1 MSDSSSNK
9 KSKYFKNVSNDRK
22 SVYFSQSMGPCEIF
36 KAKKKLQEFKR
47 SKWVPPLSPFGLIQ
61 ESLYAEP
68 WRLLVATIFLNKT
81 NGRIA
86 LPLLENFFERYPTP
100 KAVLDAETLELSSF
114 LKPIGLNNTRGKIIK
129 RFTQE
134 FTSKSWMYPGELY
147 GIGKYGDDSFRI
159 FCMGEWRSVRPRDK
173 KLNLYHSWL
182 CQQVQAGILKL

>member
-1 MSDSSSNK
+1 MKSCKDSQK
-9 KSKYFKNVSNDRK
+9 QTLLLFECWPEIIPLSKYIIF
-22 SVYFSQSMGPCEIF
+22 VYIH
-36 KAKKKLQEFKR
+36 KINK
-47 SKWVPPLSPFGLIQ
+47 PF
-61 ESLYAEP
+61 Y
-68 WRLLVATIFLNKT
+68 
-81 NGRIA
+81 
-86 LPLLENFFERYPTP
+86 LENFFERYPTP